1 MWIYRFLLLAL
12 SWAFFLIKD
21 PAAIIWLVSITLLG
35 YGVGLVLSDHLR
47 AGETPGMKAQ
57 SQMNCKRALGLSVGA
72 IVAILVFFKYGNLF
86 LGGGIFIPLGLS
98 YYSLMVIGY
107 LIDVYRGDVEA
118 EKNILIF
125 ALYVSFFPQITAGPI
140 GRGKELLAIY
150 REKIRISPE
159 DIKAGL
165 FMITLGVYE
174 KFVMADNLSKVVDS
188 IVSSDAR
195 GMSLVVAFFMFSFVI
210 YYDFAGYSRIAIGLG
225 RLMGVRLADNFHAPY
240 FSTSIKEFWRRWH
253 ISLSSWF
260 RDYLYIPMGGNK
272 KGRIRRDLN
281 TLLVFTVSGAWHGSA
296 LGYWLWGLIHGL
308 FLVIEN
314 GFRSVFGKRKRA
326 FGTMRVP
333 LDMLKRTAVFILVSF
348 AWVPFYSGGIDKTFS
363 MFGRMFSGDDTFFER
378 LYDGFGLSKKIWLVL
393 VISFVLYLVIALLD
407 EHFKY
412 KLHEKIAGHGVII
425 FILAV
430 VLYTV
435 LILVGDYG
443 SEYDAATFIYGGF

>member
-35 YGVGLVLSDHLR
+35 YGVGLVLSDHLK

-57 SQMNCKRALGLSVGA
+57 SRMSCKRALGFSVGV

-86 LGGGIFIPLGLS
+86 LGGGLFIPLGLS

-195 GMSLVVAFFMFSFVI
+195 GMSLAVAFFMFSFVI

-314 GFRSVFGKRKRA
+314 GFRSVFGKRKRT
-326 FGTMRVP
+326 FGAMRVP

-348 AWVPFYSGGIDKTFS
+348 AWVPFYAGGIEKTFS

-412 KLHEKIAGHGVII
+412 KLHEKMAGHGVII

>member
-1 MWIYRFLLLAL
+1 
-12 SWAFFLIKD
+12 
-21 PAAIIWLVSITLLG
+21 
-35 YGVGLVLSDHLR
+35 
-47 AGETPGMKAQ
+47 
-57 SQMNCKRALGLSVGA
+57 
-72 IVAILVFFKYGNLF
+72 
-86 LGGGIFIPLGLS
+86 
-98 YYSLMVIGY
+98 
-107 LIDVYRGDVEA
+107 
-118 EKNILIF
+118 
-125 ALYVSFFPQITAGPI
+125 
-140 GRGKELLAIY
+140 
-150 REKIRISPE
+150 
-159 DIKAGL
+159 
-165 FMITLGVYE
+165 MITLGVYE

-195 GMSLVVAFFMFSFVI
+195 GISLAVAFLMFSFVI

-314 GFRSVFGKRKRA
+314 GFRSIFGKRKRT
-326 FGTMRVP
+326 FGAMRIP

-348 AWVPFYSGGIDKTFS
+348 AWVPFYAGGIDKTFS
-363 MFGRMFSGDDTFFER
+363 MFGRMFTGDDTFFER
-378 LYDGFGLSKKIWLVL
+378 LYDGFGLNKKIWLVL

-412 KLHEKIAGHGVII
+412 KLHEKVAGHGVII